1 MPYNR
6 KLFNEAVKNWSSLT
20 RNALITLFFI
30 LCNLCI
36 LKCLQAQ
43 IEEFILILSP
53 SFNMIFVSFI
63 SFEEFVLILSRSFN
77 MILLS

>member
-1 MPYNR
+1 M
-6 KLFNEAVKNWSSLT
+6 KVVKNWSSLT
-20 RNALITLFFI
+20 RNALITLFLI